1 MERKN
6 PPKKRKIFLL
16 AYGAAVD
23 SMFAT
28 PSIGKKTKGIKAVT
42 AIGTASVAH
51 QIPIQTKIAAALL
64 ASMGSDSLAGMT
76 RIIRAATNPK
86 ISPYFDFLFSDMTP
100 K

>member
-1 MERKN
+1 
-6 PPKKRKIFLL
+6 
-16 AYGAAVD
+16 
-23 SMFAT
+23 MFAT

-42 AIGTASVAH
+42 AMGTASVAH